1 MNMIG
6 APADGQEHFSDHDE
20 IHQHLPFPFQGGR
33 FPNDLGAVV
42 QGTVLSGDVPA
53 REVVHASDGSWV
65 IGDGVSDL
73 LLPGATVVSHISHAV
88 QWDSSIAALATMGP
102 GHVAE
107 RSDPGRPWQ
116 VAALEGR

>member
-6 APADGQEHFSDHDE
+6 QPADGVEHFSERDE
-20 IHQHLPFPFQGGR
+20 IHQHLPFPFHGGR

-53 REVVHASDGSWV
+53 RKVVHTPDGSWL

-88 QWDSSIAALATMGP
+88 QWDNSIAALATMGP
-102 GHVAE
+102 GHIAE
-107 RSDPGRPWQ
+107 RSDPGKPWQ
-116 VAALEGR
+116 VAAFGG